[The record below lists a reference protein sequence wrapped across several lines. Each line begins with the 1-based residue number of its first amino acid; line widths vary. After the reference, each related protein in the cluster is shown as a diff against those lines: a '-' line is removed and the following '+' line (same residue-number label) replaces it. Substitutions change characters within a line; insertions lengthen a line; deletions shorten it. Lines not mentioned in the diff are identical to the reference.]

1 MKVTRFK
8 TLYQFLVGS
17 IALFS
22 TIHTIGY
29 VAETTTIQ
37 RLTMLV
43 DYQEYGIITGFANQ
57 PITKPTNPTKDG
69 YTFDNW
75 YKDSSFLRPFT
86 FDFMPSQNTTVYGK
100 YTINQYTLTFQFNND
115 IGNSSSRL
123 NFGSVITLPTTPVR
137 NGFIFGGWYLD
148 SLFSNPFLNNFMP
161 ARDLTLHAK
170 WTARN
175 YAITFNTNGGS
186 IIAPKTTP
194 FNELIEI
201 TSPTRVGH
209 TFAGWFT
216 DIALTQPFNQA
227 RMPSQDLTLYAKWTV
242 NTYQITFNSNQGSS
256 ISDLT
261 NVLFGSSINAPNNPT
276 RSGFIFLGW
285 YRDANLT
292 QLFTFST
299 MPAEN
304 LTLFAKWDVV
314 RFNVIFEVNGGVTL
328 PNLAVEPATTIP
340 SLPTPLRSGYEFAGW
355 FSNSNL
361 TTPFTTTSMP
371 NQNVTIYAKWIL
383 WTVTKLETSINTTL
397 AISSTGKL
405 FGWGQNVNGLLGE
418 PTALVYQTP
427 TPINL
432 PTLNQGETVLD
443 IQIGGTHALL
453 ITSTGRIFAWG
464 DNASGQLGDGSV
476 SAKSTPTLITFSSLS
491 SNERI
496 TSIAAGFNHSL
507 AITSLGRVFAW
518 GANASGQLGNGTT
531 NLRSTPTLISVA
543 NLNSSE
549 TIISVYAGLNHSMV
563 LTSSSRVFAWGANAD
578 GELGIGSTSSAN
590 TPTLVSFTNLNQGET
605 ISNLYVGEKHSFALT
620 SSKRVWSW
628 GANNANQINN
638 SSSVRLTSPT
648 LVSFSGLIQGET
660 ISSLIP
666 GGQHSLAITS
676 NARVYAWGDNDSG
689 QLGNGLIQRLQS
701 PTFISIPNLS
711 QGETISSIHAGFKHT
726 FAITSNNQLY
736 AWGLNTQGQLGDYS
750 LVSKSTPRIITI
762 SMLGDSA
769 YSLQTNLSNN
779 STSFLTTT
787 QGHVYGWG
795 QNQNGKLGDDSTIF
809 RTSPVKVNFTDLSP
823 GEHVLSIKS
832 GNLHSIA
839 LTNQGK
845 IFSWGDGSSGALGT
859 GGTTSRLIPT
869 VTPINALIS
878 NEIIV
883 AIEVGG
889 NHSLALT
896 SNGRVFGWGL
906 NSRGQLGIG
915 STINSLTPTLLTFPN
930 LLSSERIQSIHA
942 GNEHNFAI
950 TTNGRVFG
958 WGFNASNV
966 LGNNTSVNSTVSLP
980 TLFTFNLN
988 QGETITKIYPGI
1000 THNFAITSAQ
1010 RVFAWGLNSSGQLG
1024 LGNSSNRTTPT
1035 LVDFSGSLTFGETMV
1050 DFALGSTHSIAITSS
1065 GRVFT
1070 WGNNSNGQL
1079 GNGTTSSSSTP
1090 VLVSVTL
1097 SSSETISS
1105 IGASQSYSFLFTSRG
1120 RIFELGSSNS
1130 NIPTVLTVTYS

>member
-1 MKVTRFK
+1 
-8 TLYQFLVGS
+8 
-17 IALFS
+17 
-22 TIHTIGY
+22 
-29 VAETTTIQ
+29 
-37 RLTMLV
+37 
-43 DYQEYGIITGFANQ
+43 
-57 PITKPTNPTKDG
+57 
-69 YTFDNW
+69 
-75 YKDSSFLRPFT
+75 
-86 FDFMPSQNTTVYGK
+86 
-100 YTINQYTLTFQFNND
+100 
-115 IGNSSSRL
+115 
-123 NFGSVITLPTTPVR
+123 
-137 NGFIFGGWYLD
+137 
-148 SLFSNPFLNNFMP
+148 
-161 ARDLTLHAK
+161 
-170 WTARN
+170 
-175 YAITFNTNGGS
+175 
-186 IIAPKTTP
+186 
-194 FNELIEI
+194 
-201 TSPTRVGH
+201 
-209 TFAGWFT
+209 
-216 DIALTQPFNQA
+216 
-227 RMPSQDLTLYAKWTV
+227 
-242 NTYQITFNSNQGSS
+242 
-256 ISDLT
+256 
-261 NVLFGSSINAPNNPT
+261 
-276 RSGFIFLGW
+276 
-285 YRDANLT
+285 
-292 QLFTFST
+292 
-299 MPAEN
+299 
-304 LTLFAKWDVV
+304 
-314 RFNVIFEVNGGVTL
+314 VTL

-418 PTALVYQTP
+418 ATALVYQTP
-427 TPINL
+427 TLINL

-496 TSIAAGFNHSL
+496 ASIAAGFNHSL

-549 TIISVYAGLNHSMV
+549 TVISVYAGLNHSMV
-563 LTSSSRVFAWGANAD
+563 LTSSSRVFAWGTNAD

-638 SSSVRLTSPT
+638 SSSVHLTSPT

-736 AWGLNTQGQLGDYS
+736 AWGLNAQGQLGDYS

-795 QNQNGKLGDDSTIF
+795 QNQNGKLGDGSTIF

-958 WGFNASNV
+958 WGYNASNV
-966 LGNNTSVNSTVSLP
+966 LGNNISVNSTVSLP